1 MAEISASDAKNIVI
15 PLLSESERKAIK
27 PFVDR
32 LKMGTVSLKSF
43 LEANKENIET
53 YNTFDVE
60 KRPSHIVLV

>member
-1 MAEISASDAKNIVI
+1 
-15 PLLSESERKAIK
+15 
-27 PFVDR
+27 
-32 LKMGTVSLKSF
+32 MGTVSLKSF